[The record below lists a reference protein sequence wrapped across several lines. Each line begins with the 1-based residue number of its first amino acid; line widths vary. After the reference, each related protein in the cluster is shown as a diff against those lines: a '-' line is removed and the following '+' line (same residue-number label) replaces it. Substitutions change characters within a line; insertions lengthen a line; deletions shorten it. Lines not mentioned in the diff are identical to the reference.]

1 MILGLLALKS
11 VEIPKPLSTTTC
23 ATFRLPKEK
32 LEQLRKVSQT
42 QNITPNTLVNQIIN
56 AYLDWHS
63 RAAHAKLY
71 YLPKSFLIRLIN
83 ELTEEELHELAR
95 DTAKNDLVDI
105 SLFLRGGFTMT
116 SVSNIAETW
125 LRIAQM
131 PHRIETNEDGCK
143 IIIDHDM
150 GIKYSYLIREISKYL
165 LEVAFEAES
174 SCDVTENA
182 VKIGQY

>member
-1 MILGLLALKS
+1 MNIRFTCFEVSRDSKAIIEYGL
-11 VEIPKPLSTTTC
+11 
-23 ATFRLPKEK
+23 
-32 LEQLRKVSQT
+32 
-42 QNITPNTLVNQIIN
+42 
-56 AYLDWHS
+56 
-63 RAAHAKLY
+63 
-71 YLPKSFLIRLIN
+71 
-83 ELTEEELHELAR
+83 LTEEELHELAR

-131 PHRIETNEDGCK
+131 PYRIEINGDRYK
-143 IIIDHDM
+143 IIIENDM

-165 LEVAFEAES
+165 LEVAFEAKS

-182 VKIGQY
+182 VIIKIGQ